1 MENHSRK
8 NISGSRPAGQ
18 PMTNNSGP
26 SRKPEKSDPRVRGQ
40 PLRHRGSGSVGGALK
55 RNPNANSSGRQPDR
69 NAEAGVRMRKKS
81 KKKSDDESPSRREAA
96 IALILAAI
104 IIILIALFLLKGCT
118 PESLA
123 LNQPEYEEDASGR
136 EPDDEGNRNY
146 GARVNL
152 AVMDGYEV
160 SASEPDFLVAYPSQN
175 RYDIEIS
182 FRDEND
188 MEIYRTKR
196 IRNGTEVSIPG
207 YSFLEKGTT
216 RLDAVISVYDPD
228 TWEFL
233 NEAATM
239 KIRVTKN

>member
-1 MENHSRK
+1 
-8 NISGSRPAGQ
+8 
-18 PMTNNSGP
+18 
-26 SRKPEKSDPRVRGQ
+26 
-40 PLRHRGSGSVGGALK
+40 
-55 RNPNANSSGRQPDR
+55 
-69 NAEAGVRMRKKS
+69 MRKKS